1 MSNFFAG
8 IGRVFE
14 GAGKAFNDNVVRAVT
29 KAVEDTAEAIT
40 ETVVKPVNKAA
51 QAINE
56 NVVKPV
62 SNAVEETVVKPVARG
77 LFGAAGDEA
86 RKVDKTLDDAGKMV
100 GDKHLNKA
108 LNEAVGKPLT
118 KALDKAAGTAVVEP
132 ASKTPERV
140 VKG

>member
-14 GAGKAFNDNVVRAVT
+14 GAQKAFNDDVVRAVT
-29 KAVEDTAEAIT
+29 KAVEDTAE
-40 ETVVKPVNKAA
+40 
-51 QAINE
+51 AINE

-86 RKVDKTLDDAGKMV
+86 RKVDKTLDNAGKMV